1 MEPPKH
7 QPAPP
12 GIPPPI
18 FTSLSP
24 ILAVEAIEPL
34 LPFWTGRL
42 GFTLAAQVPH
52 RGALGFVILQQG
64 SVRVMLQTRASI
76 LEDVEAVHAILEP
89 GTPILF
95 FGVRSIEETREAL
108 EGWGPVLVPLRET
121 WYGAREIWVQSPEG
135 AVVGFAEFR
144 N

>member
-1 MEPPKH
+1 MSPPPGSPEPPTGAS
-7 QPAPP
+7 PVL
-12 GIPPPI
+12 
-18 FTSLSP
+18 TSLSP

-52 RGALGFVILQQG
+52 KGALGFVILQQG

-76 LEDVEAVHAILEP
+76 LEDVEAVHAILDP

-95 FGVRSIEETREAL
+95 FGVRSIGETREAL

-121 WYGAREIWVQSPEG
+121 WYGAREIWIQSPEG

-144 N
+144 S